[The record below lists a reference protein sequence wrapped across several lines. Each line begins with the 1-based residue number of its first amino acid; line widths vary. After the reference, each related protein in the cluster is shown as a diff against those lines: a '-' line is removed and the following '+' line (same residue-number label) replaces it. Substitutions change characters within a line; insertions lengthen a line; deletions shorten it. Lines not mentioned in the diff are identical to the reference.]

1 MSVSASLSCGR
12 EQNNGPWNFE
22 CRLDSFW
29 VEKKKKKKDL
39 GIVAAIS
46 LGISFVAT

>member
-29 VEKKKKKKDL
+29 VEKKTNL